1 MHRII
6 PDRDNDFDDRIR
18 ERMERQQEPVVRLTD
33 EEIAR
38 RIAAAQAAKPPS
50 TRRRTVGHV
59 IRKMLSVR

>member
-33 EEIAR
+33 EEIAA
-38 RIAAAQAAKPPS
+38 RIAAAKAAPLPS
-50 TRRRTVGHV
+50 ARRR
-59 IRKMLSVR
+59 RRA